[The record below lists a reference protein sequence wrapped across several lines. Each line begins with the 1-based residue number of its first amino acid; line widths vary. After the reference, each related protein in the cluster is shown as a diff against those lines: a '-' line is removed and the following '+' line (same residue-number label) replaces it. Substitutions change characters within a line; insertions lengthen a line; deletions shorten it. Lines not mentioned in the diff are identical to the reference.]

1 MTENKLEETYYYDP
15 TTGERL
21 TATYLVTL
29 VVPANYVGQ
38 IELDAESQEEAARLA
53 LEKANEIDWECPRLT
68 LHGSEIEV
76 LDVECD
82 DPPEGALLSRTGLSE
97 ADISAQFEDA
107 TSVQT
112 PHVLSEKPND
122 ACGKGGDLWK

>member
-1 MTENKLEETYYYDP
+1 MAGNEQETYYYDP
-15 TTGERL
+15 TTDERVK
-21 TATYLVTL
+21 ATYLVTL
-29 VVPANYVGQ
+29 VVPTNYIGQ
-38 IELDAESQEEAARLA
+38 IEIDAESEEEAARMA
-53 LEKANEIDWECPRLT
+53 LEKAYEIHWECPRLM

-82 DPPEGALLSRTGLSE
+82 DPPEGALLSRPGASE

-112 PHVLSEKPND
+112 PRVLSEEPND